1 MAMIDPTRGLRKAA
15 ILSGLSDD
23 DIGQILKLGR
33 FVTFKASDTI
43 MREGEQSDTMYLFL
57 SGDVEVTKNM
67 TLKIA
72 GQGFGHAEKSMT
84 RLKAGTAPVFGEMCM
99 LEDEPRSATITAASD
114 CLLFEI
120 RRASFDTL
128 CDANPRLGLTL
139 MRRIASMLGS
149 RVRKGN
155 DDVLKLSTA
164 LSIALSR

>member
-1 MAMIDPTRGLRKAA
+1 MTDSTRGLRKAS
-15 ILSGLSDD
+15 ILSGLGDD
-23 DIGQILKLGR
+23 EIEQVLHLGR
-33 FVTFKASDTI
+33 FVTFKTGETI
-43 MREGEQSDTMYLFL
+43 MREGEQSDIMYIFL
-57 SGDVEVTKNM
+57 SGDVDVTKNL

-72 GQGFGHAEKSMT
+72 GRGFGHAEKSMT

-120 RRASFDTL
+120 RRASFDQL
-128 CDANPRLGLTL
+128 CAANPTLGLIL
-139 MRRIASMLGS
+139 LRRIASMLGS

>member
-1 MAMIDPTRGLRKAA
+1 MIDPTRGLRKAA

>member
-1 MAMIDPTRGLRKAA
+1 MTDSTRGLRKAS
-15 ILSGLSDD
+15 ILSGLADD
-23 DIGQILKLGR
+23 EIEQVLHLGR
-33 FVTFKASDTI
+33 FITFKTGETI

-57 SGDVEVTKNM
+57 SGDVDVTKNL

-72 GQGFGHAEKSMT
+72 GRGFGHAEKSMT

-114 CLLFEI
+114 CVLFEI
-120 RRASFDTL
+120 RRASFDQL
-128 CDANPRLGLTL
+128 CAANPALGLVL
-139 MRRIASMLGS
+139 VRRIASMLGS

>member
-1 MAMIDPTRGLRKAA
+1 MAMTDQTHGLRKAA
-15 ILSGLSDD
+15 ILSGLGDD
-23 DIGQILKLGR
+23 DIAQVLKLGK
-33 FVTFKASDTI
+33 FVTFKAGDAI
-43 MREGEQSDTMYLFL
+43 MHEGEQSDTMYLFL
-57 SGDVEVTKNM
+57 SGDVDVTKNL

-120 RRASFDTL
+120 RRASFDRL
-128 CDANPRLGLTL
+128 CEENPRLGLTL